1 MELLAKSGPLGYVL
15 LGISIITLS
24 VFLERFI
31 ALTVE
36 VMRLKKS
43 QGIIQKIIS
52 TIEENRDLD
61 MSRLEELVTIT
72 GEREVEGLSRG
83 LGIIRLS
90 YTISP
95 LLGLLGTVLGMISA
109 FKEVSLAGGAV
120 NPQTLASGIWV
131 ALLTTAEGLTIAIV
145 AFLMYHY
152 LRFIVKKLA
161 RHISMDAEIR
171 LMESKR
177 GRDDTTRAKR

>member
-1 MELLAKSGPLGYVL
+1 MELLVKSGPLGYIL
-15 LGISIITLS
+15 LGISIITLAI
-24 VFLERFI
+24 FLERFI
-31 ALTVE
+31 VLSTEA
-36 VMRLKKS
+36 MRLKKS
-43 QGIIQKIIS
+43 RGIIQKIIS
-52 TIEENRDLD
+52 AIEKNRDLD
-61 MSRLEELVTIT
+61 TARLEELVTIT
-72 GEREVEGLSRG
+72 GEREVESLSKG

-109 FKEVSLAGGAV
+109 FKEVSTSGGMV
-120 NPQTLASGIWV
+120 NPSTLASGIWV

-152 LRFIVKKLA
+152 LKFFVNKLA

-171 LMESKR
+171 IMGRKR
-177 GRDDTTRAKR
+177 DAK